1 MKKLLLLMT
10 LMMPLLFSSCG
21 DDKGDPDFFSKQ
33 LIGEWVEVNGPEDEL
48 FHIKFDS
55 THKGLIWI
63 TDNQVT
69 ILEAPFTWTE
79 NGGLIVIKITE
90 DGKTTKGTG
99 EIRDGFLYIYG
110 NSGDESDYILYTKVK

>member
-55 THKGLIWI
+55 TLPKMVRPLREQAKLETVSCTFMVIAG
-63 TDNQVT
+63 TKAT
-69 ILEAPFTWTE
+69 ISFTQ
-79 NGGLIVIKITE
+79 K
-90 DGKTTKGTG
+90 
-99 EIRDGFLYIYG
+99 
-110 NSGDESDYILYTKVK
+110 